1 MAEKNKNNIMT
12 LRRSQLTR
20 AAYNVVSRKGYY
32 NFTIKDISRES
43 GLSTGLV
50 HYYFKN
56 KQDLLV
62 HLIKE
67 MNRNLRNYLNTGLSR
82 SEDPV
87 EKLRIFVSQAFEIVI
102 NEENYFYVVLDFWTQ
117 VNRNERM
124 RTANIR
130 LLESYRQECSR
141 ILAEGIEKDIFREMD
156 VQYVTMAI
164 ISLILGMIIQ
174 YIIDRD
180 AFDYDD
186 YCERTMRQIYS
197 MVMKETNS

>member
-1 MAEKNKNNIMT
+1 MGEKNKNDIMT

-56 KQDLLV
+56 KQDLLL

-87 EKLRIFVSQAFEIVI
+87 EKLRIFVSQAFEIVV

-124 RTANIR
+124 RKANIR

-156 VQYVTMAI
+156 VQYVTMVI

-174 YIIDRD
+174 YIIDGN
-180 AFDYDD
+180 AFDYDA
-186 YCERTMRQIYS
+186 YCERTMQQIYS
-197 MVMKETNS
+197 MVMKENNS

>member
-1 MAEKNKNNIMT
+1 MGEKNKNDIMT

-56 KQDLLV
+56 KQDLLL

-67 MNRNLRNYLNTGLSR
+67 MNRNLKNYLNTGLSK

-87 EKLRIFVSQAFEIVI
+87 EKLRIFVSQAFEIVV

-124 RTANIR
+124 RKANIR

-156 VQYVTMAI
+156 VQYVTMVI

-174 YIIDRD
+174 YIIDSD

-186 YCERTMRQIYS
+186 YCERTMQQIYS

>member
-1 MAEKNKNNIMT
+1 MGEKNKNDIMS

-20 AAYNVVSRKGYY
+20 AAYNVVSKKGYY

-56 KQDLLV
+56 KQDLLL

-67 MNRNLRNYLNTGLSR
+67 MNRNLKNYLNTGLSK

-87 EKLRIFVSQAFEIVI
+87 EKLRIFVSQAFEIVV

-124 RTANIR
+124 RKANIR

-141 ILAEGIEKDIFREMD
+141 ILAEGIEKGIFIEMD
-156 VQYVTMAI
+156 IQYTTMAI

-174 YIIDRD
+174 YIIDGE
-180 AFDYDD
+180 AFNYDD
-186 YCERTMRQIYS
+186 YCERTMNQIYM
-197 MVMKETNS
+197 MVMKKTKS